1 MLVVINIE
9 APTILAM
16 FTSLLLHIYISLV
29 IALLYKGSLIN
40 NIYIKIYVYSTN
52 LWWVLSS
59 LVTFYWITRVTA
71 VSSLHLA
78 NWMQLDLICTSWDFK
93 ADSLA
98 GIILLVIAV
107 TSGIVSSYSLDYMY
121 ADAH

>member
-1 MLVVINIE
+1 
-9 APTILAM
+9 M